1 MIVPLDRLFYIGG
14 TMEGEENSKIVLCH
28 GVFDVLHAGHIQHLR
43 EAKGYG
49 DILVVSITPDQ
60 HVNKGPGRPIFN
72 QNVRAMVVDA
82 LEMVDYVVVNDGIDA
97 LDVLEALRPEV
108 YCKGS
113 EVLDCPSNYISQ
125 EQEFVKNYGGQMVF
139 IDMVGEDNPVS
150 SSRIINSLLPEPAS
164 EFSQITSEMSFSDLE
179 GCFEEV
185 KQLKVLVVGEYILD
199 EYMICTPLERASKE
213 MIVSMLYNDQ
223 KWFSGGA
230 AIVANNLSQFCGAV
244 TLLTICDSS
253 GGKRILLSSKSRVRL
268 LWCDHPTIRKQRL
281 VEEGTQQKVSE
292 LTFLTHKIKCEDQ
305 LHNHLK
311 DMLPE
316 VDLVVCA
323 DYGHGLFIPSIVG
336 RILGGAEFIGAT
348 AQANAAN
355 YGFNLVTKWAGAE
368 YLVVDEKEL
377 RLATSQQFGDVEDML
392 PDIMANTGAELICA
406 TLGSRGC
413 VLYDGSDF
421 HYISAIPA
429 PVVDTMGAG
438 DAFLAITAP
447 FAKLGLPPKVIGL
460 VGNSYAAMKVGL
472 LGNKPVDPVGFKKF
486 LKTLW
491 SR

>member
-1 MIVPLDRLFYIGG
+1 MIVPLNQLRF
-14 TMEGEENSKIVLCH
+14 MEGKENAKVVLCH
-28 GVFDVLHAGHIQHLR
+28 GVFDVIHAGHIQHLR

-49 DILVVSITPDQ
+49 DILVVSISPDRY
-60 HVNKGPGRPIFN
+60 VNKGPGRPIFN
-72 QNVRAMVVDA
+72 QDVRAMVVDA
-82 LEMVDYVVVNDGIDA
+82 LEMVDYVVINDRINA

-113 EVLDCPSNYISQ
+113 EVLNCPSNYIHR
-125 EQEFVKNYGGQMVF
+125 EQEFIISYGGQMVF
-139 IDMVGEDNPVS
+139 IDMIGEDNPVS
-150 SSRIINSLLPEPAS
+150 SSQIINSLLPEPA
-164 EFSQITSEMSFSDLE
+164 FSQITSEMSFSDLE
-179 GCFEEV
+179 GCFEEI

-199 EYMICTPLERASKE
+199 DYIICTPLERASKE
-213 MIVSMLYNDQ
+213 MIVPMLY
-223 KWFSGGA
+223 KRRESFHGGA
-230 AIVANNLSQFCGAV
+230 AIVAAHLAQFCNDI
-244 TLLTICDSS
+244 TLLTLGNDISVEDALPQV
-253 GGKRILLSSKSRVRL
+253 IMVP
-268 LWCDHPTIRKQRL
+268 HPSVRKQRL
-281 VEEGTQQKVSE
+281 VEEGTRQKVSE
-292 LTFLTHKIKCEDQ
+292 LTKLHIELSIEVQNQ
-305 LHNHLK
+305 LHKHLTNS
-311 DMLPE
+311 LPDA
-316 VDLVVCA
+316 DLVICA
-323 DYGHGLFIPSIVG
+323 DYGHGLFMPSIVA

-355 YGFNLVTKWAGAE
+355 YGFNLVTKWARAE

-392 PDIMANTGAELICA
+392 PDIMADTGAELICA

-421 HYISAIPA
+421 HYVSAIPA

-447 FAKLGLPPKVIGL
+447 FAKLGLPPKITGL